1 MDFEELYKATL
12 KMLNDKF
19 GMTTY
24 SKENFQ
30 MIYKSFY
37 EENQKPTNEINKQI
51 LIRIKGDFD
60 LANQEKTNEDNLD
73 SRVKELEKIRNN
85 IDKLS
90 VLNENKEF
98 KELSSIS
105 TSSSSIKEDVIIPQI
120 QITNQDKNINN
131 FKTFIIN
138 TCRNNFKINP
148 TIDLK
153 TNMIYPCCLCLPA
166 IIKQQTPYIILS
178 INDGTRNNNYT
189 YIPIND
195 NKWDIWRPVMDNY
208 NDINLNNNKWTII
221 IYDFLNNQID
231 FSEYY
236 STIFNVI
243 YNKNEDNYSIKIDKT
258 HHFNKNDK
266 IKIVLKDGTTIDN
279 QILEIIKDNL
289 IINTNNLTYE
299 DFIDAKVFNYNYQ
312 FSLVFKYLSKIK

>member
-1 MDFEELYKATL
+1 MDFDELYKATL
-12 KMLNDKF
+12 KMLGDKF
-19 GMTTY
+19 GITTY

-51 LIRIKGDFD
+51 LIKIKGDFD
-60 LANQEKTNEDNLD
+60 LNEDNID

-98 KELSSIS
+98 KEFTTS
-105 TSSSSIKEDVIIPQI
+105 TSNKEDVIIPQI

-138 TCRNNFKINP
+138 TSRNNFKINS

-153 TNMIYPCCLCLPA
+153 TNIIYPCCLCLPS
-166 IIKQQTPYIILS
+166 IIKKQTPYVILS

-195 NKWDIWRPVMDNY
+195 NKWDIWRPVIENY

-243 YNKNEDNYSIKIDKT
+243 YNNNEDFYSIKIDKIYN
-258 HHFNKNDK
+258 FNINDK
-266 IKIVLKDGTTIDN
+266 IKIILKDGKTIDN
-279 QILEIIKDNL
+279 RIINMYKENL

-312 FSLVFKYLSKIK
+312 LSLVFKYLSKI

>member
-98 KELSSIS
+98 KEL
-105 TSSSSIKEDVIIPQI
+105 
-120 QITNQDKNINN
+120 
-131 FKTFIIN
+131 
-138 TCRNNFKINP
+138 
-148 TIDLK
+148 
-153 TNMIYPCCLCLPA
+153 
-166 IIKQQTPYIILS
+166 
-178 INDGTRNNNYT
+178 
-189 YIPIND
+189 
-195 NKWDIWRPVMDNY
+195 
-208 NDINLNNNKWTII
+208 
-221 IYDFLNNQID
+221 
-231 FSEYY
+231 
-236 STIFNVI
+236 
-243 YNKNEDNYSIKIDKT
+243 
-258 HHFNKNDK
+258 
-266 IKIVLKDGTTIDN
+266 
-279 QILEIIKDNL
+279 
-289 IINTNNLTYE
+289 
-299 DFIDAKVFNYNYQ
+299 
-312 FSLVFKYLSKIK
+312 